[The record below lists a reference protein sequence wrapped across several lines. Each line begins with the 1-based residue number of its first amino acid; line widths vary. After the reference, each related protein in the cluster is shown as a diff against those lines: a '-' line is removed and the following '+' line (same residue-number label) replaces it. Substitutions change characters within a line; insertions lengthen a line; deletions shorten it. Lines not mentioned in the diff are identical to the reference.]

1 MFAVT
6 ILGLQKN
13 LMTSVTMFAFNIMA
27 VIFFVK
33 NIRDHILEISVI
45 IIIITFDNVM
55 IIM

>member
-13 LMTSVTMFAFNIMA
+13 LMTSLTMFAFNIMA

-33 NIRDHILEISVI
+33 NIRDYILEISVI